1 MKGDKEKWRSRIWRL
16 QKERESTS
24 GDFERRREDLVNIQI
39 EVLGW
44 NTGGLYIYYEGWIG
58 NGGVHVKV

>member
-1 MKGDKEKWRSRIWRL
+1 M

-24 GDFERRREDLVNIQI
+24 GDFERRREDLVNIQT

-44 NTGGLYIYYEGWIG
+44 NTGGLYTMRVGLEMEECM
-58 NGGVHVKV
+58 